1 MRMMPKISPAL
12 TALLIFA
19 GTDAF
24 GAQTVTL
31 PAWVCAHADAVFR
44 GGFESTDSAV
54 PHDPSMGSGGAY
66 PGFKTA
72 QVSVQGLGTQ
82 PYYLYV
88 PTNYSPA
95 HSWPLLL
102 ALHGAGGPGTADAAA
117 KQVRGDWSGL
127 ATGLGVIVIAPVGTD
142 NMGGGW
148 IAPLSASN
156 HPTDYDILA
165 QVVTDVEA
173 TYNIER
179 SRLYGWG
186 YSAGGHVMHSL
197 ALNGYNATLN
207 ADSIAA
213 YAVSAGVLA
222 GWACRSL
229 DDTQCQQQVLMPA
242 LRKVPVD
249 IHVGNTDSLL
259 SYAQADEGD
268 FAATGWTLGST
279 LFYTVFSGGHIYTL
293 THLQQAWLSMC
304 SNAVVP

>member
-1 MRMMPKISPAL
+1 MMPRISPLLA
-12 TALLIFA
+12 ALLSVATADAFA
-19 GTDAF
+19 G
-24 GAQTVTL
+24 QTVSL
-31 PAWVCAHADAVFR
+31 PAWVCARPDAVFR
-44 GGFESTDSAV
+44 GGFESADGAV
-54 PHDPSMGSGGAY
+54 PHDPSLGSGGAY

-72 QVSVQGLGTQ
+72 QVSVPGLGTQ
-82 PYYLYV
+82 PYYLYI

-117 KQVRGDWSGL
+117 QQVRADWSGI
-127 ATGLGVIVIAPVGTD
+127 AGGLGVIVVTPVGTD
-142 NMGGGW
+142 GMGGGW
-148 IAPLSASN
+148 IAPLSATD

-165 QVVTDVEA
+165 KVVGNVEA
-173 TYNIER
+173 AYNIER
-179 SRLYGWG
+179 TRVYGWG

-259 SYAQADEGD
+259 SYAQADEAD
-268 FAATGWTLGST
+268 LAASGWTLGGT

-304 SNAVVP
+304 SSAVTP